1 MPCSGTRYTTCERN
15 KPPLRVLRLRDAWPN
30 SGIEIKGSTL
40 NEVQAA
46 QIVDLAC
53 QYNVLVNYLAVDM
66 ATHDDR
72 VMDDF
77 KMRQADAITAHL
89 TAEHNPDIVA
99 QLQQQASRVRAMPN
113 QLFLQAFL
121 TIELVL

>member
-1 MPCSGTRYTTCERN
+1 M
-15 KPPLRVLRLRDAWPN
+15 RLRDAWPN